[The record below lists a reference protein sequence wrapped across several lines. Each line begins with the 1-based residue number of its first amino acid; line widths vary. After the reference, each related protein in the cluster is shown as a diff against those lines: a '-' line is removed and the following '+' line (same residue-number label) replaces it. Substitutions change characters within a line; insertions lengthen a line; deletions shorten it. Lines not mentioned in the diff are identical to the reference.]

1 LELNCEIALTYGD
14 CCGRVIEKEKDV
26 LGKIGKEEMVDGT
39 RGFWYLSFCSVF
51 VIKENFDFSVYTRTW
66 KIQEKGRK

>member
-1 LELNCEIALTYGD
+1 M
-14 CCGRVIEKEKDV
+14 EKDV

-39 RGFWYLSFCSVF
+39 RGFWYLSFCI
-51 VIKENFDFSVYTRTW
+51 VIIIKQNFDFSVSTRTW

>member
-1 LELNCEIALTYGD
+1 LESNCEIALTYGD

-39 RGFWYLSFCSVF
+39 RGSFCIVI
-51 VIKENFDFSVYTRTW
+51 VIKENFDFSVSTRTW
-66 KIQEKGRK
+66 KIQETGRK

>member
-1 LELNCEIALTYGD
+1 LTCGD

-39 RGFWYLSFCSVF
+39 RGSFCIVI
-51 VIKENFDFSVYTRTW
+51 VIKENFDFSVSTRTW
-66 KIQEKGRK
+66 KIQETGRK